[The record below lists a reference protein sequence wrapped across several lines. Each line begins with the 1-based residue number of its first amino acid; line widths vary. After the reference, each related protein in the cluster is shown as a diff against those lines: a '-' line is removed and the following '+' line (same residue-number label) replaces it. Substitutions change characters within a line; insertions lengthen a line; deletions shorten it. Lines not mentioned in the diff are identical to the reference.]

1 VQLYQPLTT
10 VTLDGLEDELT
21 RAFACMRDAAQAG
34 ETIVIALDD
43 QDIQGVG
50 DMAAA
55 ALAHGLLGLARAFAV
70 EGRKTGWQVN
80 ALSSTAETSPEERV
94 RWIEHLA
101 DPGGAN
107 GELVRLGASHLGR
120 VPT

>member
-80 ALSSTAETSPEERV
+80 ALSSTAEASPEEWV

-101 DPGGAN
+101 HPGAAN

>member
-1 VQLYQPLTT
+1 MQLYQPAVT
-10 VTLDGLEDELT
+10 VSLDTLEDELT
-21 RAFACMRDAAQAG
+21 RAFVCMRDAAQDG
-34 ETIVIALDD
+34 ETIVVALDED
-43 QDIQGVG
+43 DIQGVG
-50 DMAAA
+50 ETAAA

-70 EGRKTGWQVN
+70 EGRKASWQINV
-80 ALSSTAETSPEERV
+80 LSSTADIPAEERL

-101 DPGGAN
+101 RPGAAS

>member
-1 VQLYQPLTT
+1 MQLYQPPTT
-10 VTLDGLEDELT
+10 ITLDTLEDELT
-21 RAFACMRDAAQAG
+21 RAFTCMRDAAQDG
-34 ETIVIALDD
+34 ETIVVALDD

-50 DMAAA
+50 DIAAA
-55 ALAHGLLGLARAFAV
+55 ALAHGLLGLARALAV

-80 ALSSTAETSPEERV
+80 ALSSTADTPPEERV

-101 DPGGAN
+101 YPGAAN
-107 GELVRLGASHLGR
+107 GELVRLGASHLGT